1 MTSQPTISVVLPTFN
16 CRPLMARHLDAMEQW
31 IDLAHEV
38 VVVDSRSTDGTLDL
52 IRSRLRHPKL
62 RIIERDRGLYA
73 SWNEGIAATSGR
85 WVYISTA
92 GDTVTRDHLTKM
104 VEKAESSQ
112 ADVVISACAYVDD
125 SGRATPAASKKPW
138 IYAEFAGQGDVLIA
152 PPAVRHFAFR
162 AAGTHALLGSCAS
175 DLFRGD
181 FLRDRPFPQ
190 DYGTHGDTA
199 WLLRHAH
206 EMRLCLLQESGSTFC
221 LHAPTNV
228 ESKESRASVL
238 DRIHSN
244 EIAKGG
250 MTPVLASSIRL
261 RTLMKQRKH
270 AWRGWPTTL
279 VWVAANL
286 RYLKARL
293 SHRKLEAAERSL
305 LSGKISKAS

>member
-1 MTSQPTISVVLPTFN
+1 
-16 CRPLMARHLDAMEQW
+16 MEQW

-92 GDTVTRDHLTKM
+92 GDTITRDHLTNM

-112 ADVVISACAYVDD
+112 ADVIISACAYVDEE
-125 SGRATPAASKKPW
+125 GRMAPPTARRNPR
-138 IYAEFAGQGDVLIA
+138 IYEEFAHQGDVLIA
-152 PPAVRHFAFR
+152 PPATRFFAFR

-181 FLRDRPFPQ
+181 FLRARPFPV

-206 EMRLCLLQESGSTFC
+206 EMRLGVLQSVGSTFC
-221 LHAPTNV
+221 LHPHPTT
-228 ESKESRASVL
+228 ETKEARRAVL
-238 DRIHSN
+238 DRMHEA
-244 EIAKGG
+244 EILATGT
-250 MTPVLASSIRL
+250 TPILETAIRL
-261 RTLMKQRKH
+261 RTMMRQRRE
-270 AWRGWPTTL
+270 AWHGWTSTL
-279 VWVAANL
+279 HWAAANL
-286 RYLKARL
+286 RYLGARL
-293 SHRKLEAAERSL
+293 SHRKLETAERRRIEGL
-305 LSGKISKAS
+305 FERIS